1 MNEFPFFLVAIGASL
16 SNLVTEA
23 DNLDLICG
31 KLLTTAFLMFVFAVS
46 CSRFEKG
53 FGIVA

>member
-1 MNEFPFFLVAIGASL
+1 MNEFSSFLVTIGASL
-16 SNLVTEA
+16 SNLVTEVH
-23 DNLDLICG
+23 NLELICG